1 MHSSAKS
8 TIRVMPP
15 GPKPRGFTLIEM
27 MTAIFILAILV
38 GLAVPSFREAS
49 LSSKLSGFA
58 NDIVASTQLARSEA
72 IKRNVTVTMCVSSN
86 GATCVAPPAAGWHT
100 GWIVLAD
107 AGGPRQALIQ
117 HRPALPPEFRVVQT
131 SAVANVLFPPTV
143 VADNEVTL
151 TVCRA
156 EPEGSQ
162 ERVVTITA
170 ARNARVT
177 TPTAAIDCPD

>member
-1 MHSSAKS
+1 MTTRSDSS
-8 TIRVMPP
+8 RVRPP
-15 GPKPRGFTLIEM
+15 SGRPDGGFTLIEM

-38 GLAVPSFREAS
+38 SLTIPSFREAT
-49 LSSKLSGFA
+49 LSSRLSGFA
-58 NDIVASTQLARSEA
+58 NDIVASSQLARSEA
-72 IKRNVTVTMCVSSN
+72 IKRNVTVTLCASSD
-86 GATCVAPPAAGWHT
+86 GETCDDPDGWEA

-107 AGGPRQALIQ
+107 EGGANEAVVQ
-117 HRPALPPEFRVVQT
+117 HRPALPQEFRMVQT
-131 SAVANVLFPPTV
+131 GGVASVLFPPTV

-177 TPTAAIDCPD
+177 TPTAAIDCPN

>member
-1 MHSSAKS
+1 MS
-8 TIRVMPP
+8 TRRRQRRGMPP
-15 GPKPRGFTLIEM
+15 GHKARGFTLIEM

-38 GLAVPSFREAS
+38 SLTIPSFREAT
-49 LSSKLSGFA
+49 LSSRLSGFA
-58 NDIVASTQLARSEA
+58 NDIVASSQLARSEA
-72 IKRNVTVTMCVSSN
+72 IKRNVTVTLCASSD
-86 GATCVAPPAAGWHT
+86 GETCDDPDGWEA

-107 AGGPRQALIQ
+107 EGGANEAVVQ
-117 HRPALPPEFRVVQT
+117 HRPALPQEFRMVQT
-131 SAVANVLFPPTV
+131 GGVASVLFPPTV

-177 TPTAAIDCPD
+177 TPTAAIDCPN

>member
-1 MHSSAKS
+1 MHVRDETAF
-8 TIRVMPP
+8 RVLSRDR
-15 GPKPRGFTLIEM
+15 KARGFTLIEM
-27 MTAIFILAILV
+27 MTALFILAILV
-38 GLAVPSFREAS
+38 ALAVPSFRDAS

-72 IKRNVTVTMCVSSN
+72 IKRNVTVTLCASSD
-86 GATCVAPPAAGWHT
+86 GATCDDPDGWEA

-107 AGGPRQALIQ
+107 EGGANEALVQ
-117 HRPALPPEFRVVQT
+117 HHPALPDEFRMVQT
-131 SAVANVLFPPTV
+131 GGVASVLFPPTV

-162 ERVVTITA
+162 ERIVTITA

>member
-1 MHSSAKS
+1 
-8 TIRVMPP
+8 MPP
-15 GPKPRGFTLIEM
+15 GHKARGFTLIEM

-38 GLAVPSFREAS
+38 SLTIPSFREAT
-49 LSSKLSGFA
+49 LSGRLTGFA
-58 NDIVASTQLARSEA
+58 NDIVASSQLARSEA
-72 IKRNVTVTMCVSSN
+72 IKRNVTVTLCASSD
-86 GATCVAPPAAGWHT
+86 GETCDDPDGWEA

-107 AGGPRQALIQ
+107 EGGANALIQ
-117 HRPALPPEFRVVQT
+117 HHPALPQEFRMAQT
-131 SAVANVLFPPTV
+131 DGVANVLFPPTV

-177 TPTAAIDCPD
+177 TPDPSLGCAD

>member
-1 MHSSAKS
+1 MLSSAKS
-8 TIRVMPP
+8 MIRAMPP
-15 GPKPRGFTLIEM
+15 GRKPRGFTLIEM
-27 MTAIFILAILV
+27 MTAVFILAILV

-72 IKRNVTVTMCVSSN
+72 IKRNVTVTMCASLN

-107 AGGPRQALIQ
+107 AGGLNEALVQ
-117 HRPALPPEFRVVQT
+117 HHPALPDEFRMVQT
-131 SAVANVLFPPTV
+131 GGVASVLFPPTV

-162 ERVVTITA
+162 ERIVTITA

-177 TPTAAIDCPD
+177 TPTAAIDCPN

>member
-1 MHSSAKS
+1 MHVRSETPVRLLPLARKA
-8 TIRVMPP
+8 
-15 GPKPRGFTLIEM
+15 RGFTLIEM
-27 MTAIFILAILV
+27 MTAIFIMAILV

-72 IKRNVTVTMCVSSN
+72 VKRNVAVTMCASS
-86 GATCVAPPAAGWHT
+86 GGVTCDNPDGWEA

-107 AGGPRQALIQ
+107 AGGSNQALVQ
-117 HRPALPPEFRVVQT
+117 RRQALPPEFRMVQT
-131 SAVANVLFPPTV
+131 GGVASVLFPPTV
-143 VADNEVTL
+143 VAGNEVTL
-151 TVCRA
+151 MVCRA

>member
-1 MHSSAKS
+1 MS
-8 TIRVMPP
+8 TRRRQRRGMPP
-15 GPKPRGFTLIEM
+15 GLKARGFTLIEM
-27 MTAIFILAILV
+27 MTAIFILAVLV
-38 GLAVPSFREAS
+38 SLTIPSFREAT
-49 LSSKLSGFA
+49 LSSRLSGFA

-72 IKRNVTVTMCVSSN
+72 IKRNVAVTLCASSD
-86 GATCVAPPAAGWHT
+86 GETCNDPDGWEA

-107 AGGPRQALIQ
+107 EGGANEAVVQ
-117 HRPALPPEFRVVQT
+117 HRPALPQEFRMVQT
-131 SAVANVLFPPTV
+131 GGVASVLFPPTV

-162 ERVVTITA
+162 ERIVTITA

-177 TPTAAIDCPD
+177 TPDPSVGCD

>member
-1 MHSSAKS
+1 MI
-8 TIRVMPP
+8 TCRRWQRRRMPL
-15 GPKPRGFTLIEM
+15 GRKARGFTLIEM

-72 IKRNVTVTMCVSSN
+72 IKRNVTVTMCASSDGESCN
-86 GATCVAPPAAGWHT
+86 DPDGWEA

-107 AGGPRQALIQ
+107 EGGANEALVQ
-117 HRPALPPEFRVVQT
+117 HRHALPDEFRIVQT
-131 SAVANVLFPPTV
+131 GAVASVLFPPTV
-143 VADNEVTL
+143 VADNQVTL

-177 TPTAAIDCPD
+177 TPTAAFDCPD

>member
-1 MHSSAKS
+1 MITRHHWQRRGTPQSRKH
-8 TIRVMPP
+8 
-15 GPKPRGFTLIEM
+15 GGFTLIEM

-38 GLAVPSFREAS
+38 SLAIPSFRDAS
-49 LSSKLSGFA
+49 LSSRLAGFA

-72 IKRNVTVTMCVSSN
+72 IKRNVTVTMCASSD
-86 GATCVAPPAAGWHT
+86 GVTCNDPDGWEA

-107 AGGPRQALIQ
+107 EGGANTLIQ
-117 HRPALPPEFRVVQT
+117 RRPALPQEFRMVQT
-131 SAVANVLFPPTV
+131 GGVASVLFPPTV
-143 VADNEVTL
+143 VADNEITL

-156 EPEGSQ
+156 EPEGIQ

-177 TPTAAIDCPD
+177 TPTAAFDCPD

>member
-1 MHSSAKS
+1 MTTRSDSS
-8 TIRVMPP
+8 RVRPP
-15 GPKPRGFTLIEM
+15 SGRPDGGFTLIEM

-38 GLAVPSFREAS
+38 SLTIPSFREAT
-49 LSSKLSGFA
+49 LSSRLSGFA
-58 NDIVASTQLARSEA
+58 NDIVASSQLARSEA
-72 IKRNVTVTMCVSSN
+72 IKRNVPVTLCASSD
-86 GATCVAPPAAGWHT
+86 GETCDDPDGWEA
-100 GWIVLAD
+100 GWIVVAD
-107 AGGPRQALIQ
+107 EGGANALIQ
-117 HRPALPPEFRVVQT
+117 HRPALPPEFRMVQT
-131 SAVANVLFPPTV
+131 GGVANVLFPPTV

-177 TPTAAIDCPD
+177 TPTAAIDCPN

>member
-1 MHSSAKS
+1 MS
-8 TIRVMPP
+8 TRRRSQLRGAPP
-15 GPKPRGFTLIEM
+15 GRKARGFTLIEM
-27 MTAIFILAILV
+27 MTAIFILAVLV
-38 GLAVPSFREAS
+38 ALAVPSFRDAS

-58 NDIVASTQLARSEA
+58 NGIVASAQLARSEA
-72 IKRNVTVTMCVSSN
+72 IKRNVTVTLCASSD
-86 GATCVAPPAAGWHT
+86 GETCDEPDGWEA

-107 AGGPRQALIQ
+107 EGGANEAVVQ
-117 HRPALPPEFRVVQT
+117 HHPALPDEFRMVQT
-131 SAVANVLFPPTV
+131 GGVASVLFPPTV

>member
-1 MHSSAKS
+1 MS
-8 TIRVMPP
+8 TRRRWQSRGTPP
-15 GPKPRGFTLIEM
+15 GRKARGFTLIEM

-38 GLAVPSFREAS
+38 ALAVPSFREAS
-49 LSSKLSGFA
+49 LSGKLTGFA
-58 NDIVASTQLARSEA
+58 NDVVASTQLARSEA
-72 IKRNVTVTMCVSSN
+72 IKRNVTVTLCASSD
-86 GATCVAPPAAGWHT
+86 GETCDDPDGWEV

-107 AGGPRQALIQ
+107 EGGANEAVVQ
-117 HRPALPPEFRVVQT
+117 HRPALPPEFRMVQT
-131 SAVANVLFPPTV
+131 GGVASVLFPPTV
-143 VADNEVTL
+143 VTDNQVTL

-162 ERVVTITA
+162 ERIVTITA

>member
-1 MHSSAKS
+1 MS
-8 TIRVMPP
+8 TRRRQRRGMPP
-15 GPKPRGFTLIEM
+15 GLKARGFTLIEM

-38 GLAVPSFREAS
+38 SLTIPSFREAT
-49 LSSKLSGFA
+49 LSSRLSGFA

-72 IKRNVTVTMCVSSN
+72 IKRNLTVTLCASSD
-86 GATCVAPPAAGWHT
+86 GETCDDPDGWEA
-100 GWIVLAD
+100 GWIVVAD
-107 AGGPRQALIQ
+107 EGGANALIQ

>member
-1 MHSSAKS
+1 MHVCRSA
-8 TIRVMPP
+8 TRRVKPP
-15 GPKPRGFTLIEM
+15 GRNARGFTVIEM
-27 MTAIFILAILV
+27 MTAIVIMAILV

-72 IKRNVTVTMCVSSN
+72 IKRNVTVTMCASSG
-86 GATCVAPPAAGWHT
+86 GATCDSPDGWEA

-107 AGGPRQALIQ
+107 EGGTNALIQ
-117 HRPALPPEFRVVQT
+117 RRPALPSEFRIFQAGVVA
-131 SAVANVLFPPTV
+131 SVLFPPTV

>member
-1 MHSSAKS
+1 MS
-8 TIRVMPP
+8 TRRRQRRGMPP
-15 GPKPRGFTLIEM
+15 GLKARGFTLIEM
-27 MTAIFILAILV
+27 MTAIFILAVLV
-38 GLAVPSFREAS
+38 SLTIPSFREAT
-49 LSSKLSGFA
+49 LSSRLSGFA

-72 IKRNVTVTMCVSSN
+72 IKRNVTVTLCASSD
-86 GATCVAPPAAGWHT
+86 GETCNDPDGWEA

-107 AGGPRQALIQ
+107 EGGANEAVVQ
-117 HRPALPPEFRVVQT
+117 HRPALPQEFRMVQT
-131 SAVANVLFPPTV
+131 GGVASVLFPPTV

-162 ERVVTITA
+162 ERIVTITA

-177 TPTAAIDCPD
+177 TPDPSVGCD